1 DERTDILKVIS
12 LRVPF
17 GQDVDLDNLAEE
29 SEGFSGADLDVLIRE
44 SSFNSLR
51 ENITSTQVLM
61 RHIQPVLKKMRKA
74 NIRQPQ
80 NNINNTELVF
90 NSGI

>member
-12 LRVPF
+12 QRVPF

-51 ENITSTQVLM
+51 ENIASTQVLM

-80 NNINNTELVF
+80 NT
-90 NSGI
+90 